1 MHRRERINHEE
12 GAHQLSSVD
21 VRLEWSTEDVQAA
34 GTRAPARKK
43 GPSRDYGQALVSPL
57 RYPGAKRQLIPFFV
71 DLLAAQPARV
81 ETFIEPFAGGAS
93 VSLHLAARG
102 LVDKVVLGE
111 KDELLHA
118 FWWTAAYDGAWLRDA
133 VAEVKVSLEQWDA
146 YRRSPGNSRRDWAL
160 AALFLNRTSFSGI
173 LHPRSGPIGGRAQTS
188 ENTIDVR
195 FPKDRL
201 IRRLRSV
208 EALAQSGRLA
218 AIYHGTYAQTV
229 SRACRRFGAAG
240 ALLYMD
246 PPFYAKAAQL
256 YRRSFATKDHQALA
270 NYLAGTSLP
279 WVLSYDHH
287 DAVVDLYRSPYVPL
301 PGAAVGGGA
310 GTAPRL
316 RLIDLRYSA
325 HSKRRG
331 SEELIVTNLAVAP
344 EGYLRTA
351 RP

>member
-1 MHRRERINHEE
+1 M
-12 GAHQLSSVD
+12 SSLD
-21 VRLEWSTEDVQAA
+21 VRLEWSTEQPEVRGSATAA
-34 GTRAPARKK
+34 VRNVSG
-43 GPSRDYGQALVSPL
+43 RDYSQALVSPL

-93 VSLHLAARG
+93 ISLHLAARG

-133 VAEVKVSLEQWDA
+133 VEEVEVSLEQWDA
-146 YRRSPGNSRRDWAL
+146 YRRSPGSSRRDWAL

-208 EALAQSGRLA
+208 EALAECGRLA

-229 SRACRRFGAAG
+229 SWACRRFGAAG

-256 YRRSFATKDHQALA
+256 YRRSFVMRDHEALA
-270 NYLAGTSLP
+270 SYLAGTSLP

-301 PGAAVGGGA
+301 PGASAA
-310 GTAPRL
+310 ETATAPRL

-331 SEELIVTNLAVAP
+331 SEELIVTNLPVAP

-351 RP
+351 RT

>member
-1 MHRRERINHEE
+1 M
-12 GAHQLSSVD
+12 SSPDAQRDWPTQPVG
-21 VRLEWSTEDVQAA
+21 ET
-34 GTRAPARKK
+34 APTGPERKK
-43 GPSRDYGQALVSPL
+43 PQTRDYSQALVSPL

-81 ETFIEPFAGGAS
+81 KTFIEPFAGGAS

-118 FWWTAAYDGAWLRDA
+118 FWWTAAYDGQWLRDA
-133 VAEVKVSLEQWDA
+133 TADIDVSLTQWDA
-146 YRRSPGNSRRDWAL
+146 YRRSPGSSRRDWAL

-173 LHPRSGPIGGRAQTS
+173 MHPRSGPIGGRAQTS

-201 IRRLRSV
+201 IRRLLAV
-208 EALAQSGRLA
+208 EELAQSGQLA
-218 AIYHGTYAQTV
+218 AIYHGTYAQTTAW
-229 SRACRRFGAAG
+229 ACRRFGKAG
-240 ALLYMD
+240 TLLYMD

-256 YRRSFATKDHQALA
+256 YRRSFVMSDHQALA
-270 NYLAGTSLP
+270 DYLASTPLP

-287 DAVVDLYRSPYVPL
+287 DAVVDLYRSPYVTL
-301 PGAAVGGGA
+301 PGAADVGGA
-310 GTAPRL
+310 ANPPRL
-316 RLIDLRYSA
+316 RLIDLKYSA

-331 SEELIVTNLAVAP
+331 SEELIVTNLPVAP

-351 RP
+351 RT